1 MLGYGGLGR
10 AEGRVARIAHEWETL
25 RAAHARGEIPLPV
38 LLGRFTAMADELA
51 SGEASPQHPSLT
63 AARESAADLRH
74 RISLHTVTL
83 APRPLVLPGVAPLPP
98 AGHPVSALPEL
109 WHRHRHDPARR
120 PSHQDAVGHPGPDG
134 APLDGEGGRL
144 TDGFRTHWVDV
155 PLAAAADPATPLSE
169 IDALTDHSVAV
180 LRRYGAGAAEIA
192 GLRARVLLATGRLEQ
207 ARELLEL
214 VGETSCGAEELAVVR
229 GTVAL
234 LRGDLDTLLRVLCHG
249 EDTGLA
255 AGSGGMGGT
264 GSSVQWTLLTA
275 ASLVPLAHMVD
286 TTTTVD
292 RIAGI
297 VATATGVPELVPAML
312 HVAGY
317 LALAGVPETALS
329 LLVRTV
335 DITDPP
341 AVAAPVLRAVAET
354 GWSADPAADLGGR
367 RLVAGGPTV
376 RELAGGLS
384 EQLREQAVCCDARNG
399 RMMWTTLVPEALEY
413 PVPLIDT
420 ADLVGI
426 PALRGLALP
435 AALPTAFT
443 GGTTDPADLAE
454 LPGVGPVDLASSD
467 ATGALCATVMY
478 TLLGLTDAADC
489 VVDRMRFLTADD
501 GDPVVLDVAAEFVRR
516 SDCAAGHGVGCF
528 ACARQITPSARGLL
542 TEVDRMVRECACAGT
557 AHDAPG
563 RVRTMTRL
571 WSDAHPLVRRLI
583 DLDILLSGALPTRP
597 SVEYAVQGLWTALRL
612 LPRAVPLTGGA
623 LVGAVTGRGIV
634 DATVI
639 TAVTASARS
648 LPAPPSASPLGLVDH
663 VADLADLADALV
675 TAGACHE
682 ACTVAAAGLA
692 ALGGNWVDTGVAS
705 GCAPGEAGAD
715 DDGPVRLLRA
725 RSAALSALGNQA
737 AADRCAEAAA
747 QAAEYRGRW
756 RLAEACRVDAAA
768 RRS

>member
-1 MLGYGGLGR
+1 
-10 AEGRVARIAHEWETL
+10 
-25 RAAHARGEIPLPV
+25 
-38 LLGRFTAMADELA
+38 MADELA

-155 PLAAAADPATPLSE
+155 PLAAAADPAPPLSE

-214 VGETSCGAEELAVVR
+214 VGEAPCGAEELAVVR

-341 AVAAPVLRAVAET
+341 AAAAPVLHAVAET

-376 RELAGGLS
+376 RELADGLS

-435 AALPTAFT
+435 AALPTALPGAFP

>member
-1 MLGYGGLGR
+1 
-10 AEGRVARIAHEWETL
+10 
-25 RAAHARGEIPLPV
+25 
-38 LLGRFTAMADELA
+38 MADELA

-180 LRRYGAGAAEIA
+180 LRRYGAGTAEIA

-214 VGETSCGAEELAVVR
+214 VGEAPCGAEELAVVR

-376 RELAGGLS
+376 RELADGLS

-467 ATGALCATVMY
+467 ATDALCATVMY

>member
-1 MLGYGGLGR
+1 
-10 AEGRVARIAHEWETL
+10 
-25 RAAHARGEIPLPV
+25 
-38 LLGRFTAMADELA
+38 MADELA

-109 WHRHRHDPARR
+109 WHRHRHDPVRR

-155 PLAAAADPATPLSE
+155 PLAAAADPAPPLSE

-214 VGETSCGAEELAVVR
+214 VGEAPCGAEELAVVR

-435 AALPTAFT
+435 AALPTAFP

>member
-1 MLGYGGLGR
+1 MLGYGGLSH
-10 AEGRVARIAHEWETL
+10 AEGRVAWIAHEWETL

-51 SGEASPQHPSLT
+51 SVEASPQHPSLT

-98 AGHPVSALPEL
+98 AGHPVNALPEL
-109 WHRHRHDPARR
+109 WHRHRHDPVRR

-134 APLDGEGGRL
+134 APLDGEGRRL

-214 VGETSCGAEELAVVR
+214 VGEAPCGVEELAVVR

-249 EDTGLA
+249 EDTGPA
-255 AGSGGMGGT
+255 AGT
-264 GSSVQWTLLTA
+264 GSSVQWTLHTA

-292 RIAGI
+292 RIA
-297 VATATGVPELVPAML
+297 
-312 HVAGY
+312 
-317 LALAGVPETALS
+317 
-329 LLVRTV
+329 
-335 DITDPP
+335 
-341 AVAAPVLRAVAET
+341 
-354 GWSADPAADLGGR
+354 
-367 RLVAGGPTV
+367 
-376 RELAGGLS
+376 
-384 EQLREQAVCCDARNG
+384 
-399 RMMWTTLVPEALEY
+399 
-413 PVPLIDT
+413 
-420 ADLVGI
+420 DLVGI
-426 PALRGLALP
+426 PALGGLALP
-435 AALPTAFT
+435 AALPTALPGAFP

-454 LPGVGPVDLASSD
+454 LPGVGPVDLASFD
-467 ATGALCATVMY
+467 ATDALCATVMY

-528 ACARQITPSARGLL
+528 ACARQIAPSARGLL

-557 AHDAPG
+557 AHDAPD

-571 WSDAHPLVRRLI
+571 WSDAQPLVRRLN

-597 SVEYAVQGLWTALRL
+597 SAEYAVQGLWTALRL
-612 LPRAVPLTGGA
+612 LPRAVPLSGGA
-623 LVGAVTGRGIV
+623 LVESETGRGIV

-648 LPAPPSASPLGLVDH
+648 LPALPSASPLGLVDH
-663 VADLADLADALV
+663 VADLADLADVLV

-692 ALGGNWVDTGVAS
+692 AVGGNWVDTGVAS

-725 RSAALSALGNQA
+725 RSAALSSLGNTA
-737 AADRCAEAAA
+737 GADRCAEAAA
-747 QAAEYRGRW
+747 TAAEYRGHW

-768 RRS
+768 RRA

>member
-1 MLGYGGLGR
+1 
-10 AEGRVARIAHEWETL
+10 
-25 RAAHARGEIPLPV
+25 
-38 LLGRFTAMADELA
+38 MADELA
-51 SGEASPQHPSLT
+51 SVEASPQHPSLT

-83 APRPLVLPGVAPLPP
+83 APRPLVLPGLAPLPS
-98 AGHPVSALPEL
+98 AGHPVNALPEL
-109 WHRHRHDPARR
+109 WHRHRRDPVRR

-207 ARELLEL
+207 ARELMEL
-214 VGETSCGAEELAVVR
+214 VGEAPCGVEELAVVG

-255 AGSGGMGGT
+255 AGT
-264 GSSVQWTLLTA
+264 WSSVQWTLHTA

-286 TTTTVD
+286 TTTT
-292 RIAGI
+292 
-297 VATATGVPELVPAML
+297 
-312 HVAGY
+312 
-317 LALAGVPETALS
+317 
-329 LLVRTV
+329 
-335 DITDPP
+335 
-341 AVAAPVLRAVAET
+341 
-354 GWSADPAADLGGR
+354 
-367 RLVAGGPTV
+367 
-376 RELAGGLS
+376 
-384 EQLREQAVCCDARNG
+384 
-399 RMMWTTLVPEALEY
+399 
-413 PVPLIDT
+413 
-420 ADLVGI
+420 
-426 PALRGLALP
+426 
-435 AALPTAFT
+435 
-443 GGTTDPADLAE
+443 
-454 LPGVGPVDLASSD
+454 
-467 ATGALCATVMY
+467 
-478 TLLGLTDAADC
+478 
-489 VVDRMRFLTADD
+489 VDRMRFLTADD

-528 ACARQITPSARGLL
+528 ACARPIAPSARGLL

-557 AHDAPG
+557 AHDAPD

-583 DLDILLSGALPTRP
+583 DFDILLSGALPTRP
-597 SVEYAVQGLWTALRL
+597 SAEYAVQGLWTALRL

-623 LVGAVTGRGIV
+623 LVEAESGRGIV

-692 ALGGNWVDTGVAS
+692 AVGGNWVDTGVAS

-725 RSAALSALGNQA
+725 RSAALSSLGNTA
-737 AADRCAEAAA
+737 GADRCAEAAA
-747 QAAEYRGRW
+747 TAAEYRGRW

-768 RRS
+768 RRA

>member
-1 MLGYGGLGR
+1 
-10 AEGRVARIAHEWETL
+10 
-25 RAAHARGEIPLPV
+25 
-38 LLGRFTAMADELA
+38 MADELA

-109 WHRHRHDPARR
+109 WHRHRHDPVRR

-144 TDGFRTHWVDV
+144 TDGFRTHRVDV

-180 LRRYGAGAAEIA
+180 LRRYGAGTAEIA

-214 VGETSCGAEELAVVR
+214 VGEAPCGAEELAVVR

-376 RELAGGLS
+376 RELADGLS

-454 LPGVGPVDLASSD
+454 LPGVGPVDLASFD
-467 ATGALCATVMY
+467 ATDALCATVMY

>member
-1 MLGYGGLGR
+1 
-10 AEGRVARIAHEWETL
+10 
-25 RAAHARGEIPLPV
+25 
-38 LLGRFTAMADELA
+38 MADELA

-109 WHRHRHDPARR
+109 WHRHRHDPVRR

-207 ARELLEL
+207 ARELMEL
-214 VGETSCGAEELAVVR
+214 VGEAPCGVEELAVVG

-376 RELAGGLS
+376 RELADGLS

-467 ATGALCATVMY
+467 ATDALCATVMY

>member
-1 MLGYGGLGR
+1 
-10 AEGRVARIAHEWETL
+10 
-25 RAAHARGEIPLPV
+25 
-38 LLGRFTAMADELA
+38 MADELA
-51 SGEASPQHPSLT
+51 SVEASPQHPSLT

-74 RISLHTVTL
+74 RIIVHTVTL
-83 APRPLVLPGVAPLPP
+83 APRPLVLPGVTPLPP
-98 AGHPVSALPEL
+98 AGHPVSGLPEL
-109 WHRHRHDPARR
+109 WHRHRHDPVRR

-144 TDGFRTHWVDV
+144 TDEFRGHWVDV
-155 PLAAAADPATPLSE
+155 PLAAAADPETSLAE
-169 IDALTDHSVAV
+169 IDSLTDRSVAV
-180 LRRYGAGAAEIA
+180 LRRYGAETVEIA
-192 GLRARVLLATGRLEQ
+192 GLRSRVLLATGRLEQ

-214 VGETSCGAEELAVVR
+214 VGETSCGAEELAVAR

-249 EDTGLA
+249 EDTGRA
-255 AGSGGMGGT
+255 D
-264 GSSVQWTLLTA
+264 SVQWTLLTA

-297 VATATGVPELVPAML
+297 VATATGVPELVPALL

-317 LALAGVPETALS
+317 LALAGAPETALS

-335 DITDPP
+335 DVVDPP
-341 AVAAPVLRAVAET
+341 AVAAPVLRAVVET
-354 GWSADPAADLGGR
+354 GWSADSASDLGGR
-367 RLVAGGPTV
+367 RLVTGGPTV
-376 RELAGGLS
+376 RELADELS
-384 EQLREQAVCCDARNG
+384 EQLREQAVRCDARNG
-399 RMMWTTLVPEALEY
+399 RAMWTTLVPEALEY
-413 PVPLIDT
+413 PVPLIDA
-420 ADLVGI
+420 ADLAGI

-435 AALPTAFT
+435 AALPTAFPS
-443 GGTTDPADLAE
+443 DPADLAE
-454 LPGVGPVDLASSD
+454 LPGVGPVDLASFD
-467 ATGALCATVMY
+467 ATDALCATVMY

-489 VVDRMRFLTADD
+489 VVDRMRVLTADD

-528 ACARQITPSARGLL
+528 ACARQIAPSSSGLL
-542 TEVDRMVRECACAGT
+542 AEVDRMVRECACAGT

-563 RVRTMTRL
+563 RVRNMTRL
-571 WSDAHPLVRRLI
+571 RSGSHPLVRRLI

-597 SVEYAVQGLWTALRL
+597 SVEYAVQGLWAVLRL

-623 LVGAVTGRGIV
+623 LVGAVTGENDDEPGVGRGIV

-675 TAGACHE
+675 VAGACHQ
-682 ACTVAAAGLA
+682 ACAVSAAGLA
-692 ALGGNWVDTGVAS
+692 AVGGNWVDTGVAS

-725 RSAALSALGNQA
+725 RSAALSALGNTTG
-737 AADRCAEAAA
+737 ADRCAEAAA
-747 QAAEYRGRW
+747 KAAEYRGRW
-756 RLAEACRVDAAA
+756 RLAEACRGEAAT

>member
-1 MLGYGGLGR
+1 MLGYGGLSH

-25 RAAHARGEIPLPV
+25 RAAHARGDIPLPV

-51 SGEASPQHPSLT
+51 SVEASPQHPSLT

-83 APRPLVLPGVAPLPP
+83 APRPLVLPGVAPLPS
-98 AGHPVSALPEL
+98 AGHPVNALPEL
-109 WHRHRHDPARR
+109 WHRHRHDPVRR

-207 ARELLEL
+207 ARELMEL
-214 VGETSCGAEELAVVR
+214 VGEAPCGVEELAVVR

-255 AGSGGMGGT
+255 AGT

-297 VATATGVPELVPAML
+297 VATATGVPELEPAML

-341 AVAAPVLRAVAET
+341 AAAAPVLRAVAET
-354 GWSADPAADLGGR
+354 GWSADPAADLGAR

-376 RELAGGLS
+376 RELADGLS

-413 PVPLIDT
+413 LVPLIDA

-426 PALRGLALP
+426 PALGGLALP
-435 AALPTAFT
+435 AALPKALPGAFP

-454 LPGVGPVDLASSD
+454 LP
-467 ATGALCATVMY
+467 
-478 TLLGLTDAADC
+478 
-489 VVDRMRFLTADD
+489 
-501 GDPVVLDVAAEFVRR
+501 
-516 SDCAAGHGVGCF
+516 
-528 ACARQITPSARGLL
+528 
-542 TEVDRMVRECACAGT
+542 
-557 AHDAPG
+557 
-563 RVRTMTRL
+563 
-571 WSDAHPLVRRLI
+571 
-583 DLDILLSGALPTRP
+583 
-597 SVEYAVQGLWTALRL
+597 
-612 LPRAVPLTGGA
+612 RAVPLTDGA
-623 LVGAVTGRGIV
+623 LVEAETGRGIV

-692 ALGGNWVDTGVAS
+692 AVGGNWVDTGVAS

-715 DDGPVRLLRA
+715 DAGPVRLLRA
-725 RSAALSALGNQA
+725 RSAALSSLGNTA
-737 AADRCAEAAA
+737 GADRCAEAAA
-747 QAAEYRGRW
+747 TAAEYRGRW

-768 RRS
+768 RRA

>member
-1 MLGYGGLGR
+1 
-10 AEGRVARIAHEWETL
+10 
-25 RAAHARGEIPLPV
+25 
-38 LLGRFTAMADELA
+38 MADELA

-109 WHRHRHDPARR
+109 WHRHRHDPVRR

-180 LRRYGAGAAEIA
+180 LRRYGAGTAEIA
-192 GLRARVLLATGRLEQ
+192 GLRAGVLLATGRLEQ

-214 VGETSCGAEELAVVR
+214 VGEAPCGAEELAVVR

-341 AVAAPVLRAVAET
+341 AAAAPVLHAVAET

-376 RELAGGLS
+376 RELADGLS

-467 ATGALCATVMY
+467 ATDALCATVMY

>member
-1 MLGYGGLGR
+1 MLGYGGLSH

-51 SGEASPQHPSLT
+51 SVEASPQHPSLT

-98 AGHPVSALPEL
+98 AGHPVNALPEL
-109 WHRHRHDPARR
+109 WHRHRHDPVRR

-134 APLDGEGGRL
+134 APLDGEGRRL

-207 ARELLEL
+207 ARELMEL
-214 VGETSCGAEELAVVR
+214 VGEAPCGVEELAVVG

-255 AGSGGMGGT
+255 AGT
-264 GSSVQWTLLTA
+264 GSSVQWTLHTA

-292 RIAGI
+292 RIA
-297 VATATGVPELVPAML
+297 
-312 HVAGY
+312 
-317 LALAGVPETALS
+317 
-329 LLVRTV
+329 
-335 DITDPP
+335 
-341 AVAAPVLRAVAET
+341 
-354 GWSADPAADLGGR
+354 
-367 RLVAGGPTV
+367 
-376 RELAGGLS
+376 
-384 EQLREQAVCCDARNG
+384 
-399 RMMWTTLVPEALEY
+399 
-413 PVPLIDT
+413 
-420 ADLVGI
+420 DLVGI
-426 PALRGLALP
+426 PALGGLALP
-435 AALPTAFT
+435 AALPTALSGAFP

-454 LPGVGPVDLASSD
+454 LPGVGPVDLASFD
-467 ATGALCATVMY
+467 ATDALCATVMY

-528 ACARQITPSARGLL
+528 ACARQIAPSARGLL

-557 AHDAPG
+557 AHDAPD

-583 DLDILLSGALPTRP
+583 DLDILLSGALATRP
-597 SVEYAVQGLWTALRL
+597 SAEYAVQGLWTALRL
-612 LPRAVPLTGGA
+612 LPRAVPLSGGA
-623 LVGAVTGRGIV
+623 LVESETGRGIV

-692 ALGGNWVDTGVAS
+692 AVGGNWVDTGVAS

-725 RSAALSALGNQA
+725 RSAALSSLGNTA
-737 AADRCAEAAA
+737 GADRCAEAAA
-747 QAAEYRGRW
+747 TAAEYRGRW

-768 RRS
+768 RRA

>member
-1 MLGYGGLGR
+1 
-10 AEGRVARIAHEWETL
+10 
-25 RAAHARGEIPLPV
+25 
-38 LLGRFTAMADELA
+38 MADELA

-109 WHRHRHDPARR
+109 WHRHRHDPVRR

-155 PLAAAADPATPLSE
+155 PLAAAADPAPPLSE

-214 VGETSCGAEELAVVR
+214 VGEAPCGAEELAVVR

-341 AVAAPVLRAVAET
+341 AAAAPVLHAVAET

-376 RELAGGLS
+376 RELADGLS

-467 ATGALCATVMY
+467 ATDALCATVMY

>member
-1 MLGYGGLGR
+1 
-10 AEGRVARIAHEWETL
+10 
-25 RAAHARGEIPLPV
+25 
-38 LLGRFTAMADELA
+38 MADELA

-98 AGHPVSALPEL
+98 AGHPVSALPKL
-109 WHRHRHDPARR
+109 WHRHRHDPVRR

-180 LRRYGAGAAEIA
+180 LRRYGAGTAEIA

-376 RELAGGLS
+376 RELADGLS

-435 AALPTAFT
+435 AALPTALPGAFP

-454 LPGVGPVDLASSD
+454 LPGVGPVDLASFD
-467 ATGALCATVMY
+467 ATDALCATVMY

>member
-1 MLGYGGLGR
+1 
-10 AEGRVARIAHEWETL
+10 
-25 RAAHARGEIPLPV
+25 
-38 LLGRFTAMADELA
+38 MADELA

-63 AARESAADLRH
+63 AARESAADLQH

-155 PLAAAADPATPLSE
+155 PLAAAADPAPPLSE

-214 VGETSCGAEELAVVR
+214 VGEAPCGAEELAVVR

-376 RELAGGLS
+376 RELADGLS

-435 AALPTAFT
+435 TAFT

-467 ATGALCATVMY
+467 ATDALCATVMY

>member
-1 MLGYGGLGR
+1 M
-10 AEGRVARIAHEWETL
+10 
-25 RAAHARGEIPLPV
+25 
-38 LLGRFTAMADELA
+38 
-51 SGEASPQHPSLT
+51 
-63 AARESAADLRH
+63 
-74 RISLHTVTL
+74 
-83 APRPLVLPGVAPLPP
+83 
-98 AGHPVSALPEL
+98 
-109 WHRHRHDPARR
+109 
-120 PSHQDAVGHPGPDG
+120 
-134 APLDGEGGRL
+134 
-144 TDGFRTHWVDV
+144 
-155 PLAAAADPATPLSE
+155 
-169 IDALTDHSVAV
+169 
-180 LRRYGAGAAEIA
+180 
-192 GLRARVLLATGRLEQ
+192 
-207 ARELLEL
+207 
-214 VGETSCGAEELAVVR
+214 
-229 GTVAL
+229 
-234 LRGDLDTLLRVLCHG
+234 RGDLDTLLRVLCHG

-255 AGSGGMGGT
+255 AGT

-297 VATATGVPELVPAML
+297 VATATGVPELEPAML

-341 AVAAPVLRAVAET
+341 AAAAPVLRAVAET
-354 GWSADPAADLGGR
+354 GWSADPAADLGAR

-376 RELAGGLS
+376 RELADGLS

-413 PVPLIDT
+413 PVPLIDA

-426 PALRGLALP
+426 PALGGLALP
-435 AALPTAFT
+435 AALPTALPGAFP

-454 LPGVGPVDLASSD
+454 LPGVGPVDLASFD
-467 ATGALCATVMY
+467 ATDALCATVMH
-478 TLLGLTDAADC
+478 TL
-489 VVDRMRFLTADD
+489 
-501 GDPVVLDVAAEFVRR
+501 
-516 SDCAAGHGVGCF
+516 
-528 ACARQITPSARGLL
+528 
-542 TEVDRMVRECACAGT
+542 
-557 AHDAPG
+557 
-563 RVRTMTRL
+563 L
-571 WSDAHPLVRRLI
+571 WSDAHPLVRHLI
-583 DLDILLSGALPTRP
+583 DLDILLSGALATRP
-597 SVEYAVQGLWTALRL
+597 SAEYAVQGLWTALRL

-623 LVGAVTGRGIV
+623 LVEAETGRGIV

-692 ALGGNWVDTGVAS
+692 AVGGNWVDTGVAS

-715 DDGPVRLLRA
+715 DAGPVRLLRA
-725 RSAALSALGNQA
+725 RSAALSSLGNTA
-737 AADRCAEAAA
+737 GADRCAEAAA
-747 QAAEYRGRW
+747 TAAEYRGRW
-756 RLAEACRVDAAA
+756 RLAEGCRVDAAA
-768 RRS
+768 RRA

>member
-1 MLGYGGLGR
+1 
-10 AEGRVARIAHEWETL
+10 
-25 RAAHARGEIPLPV
+25 
-38 LLGRFTAMADELA
+38 
-51 SGEASPQHPSLT
+51 SLT

-144 TDGFRTHWVDV
+144 TDGFRTHRVDV

-180 LRRYGAGAAEIA
+180 LRRYGAGTAEIA

-367 RLVAGGPTV
+367 RLIAGGPTV

-435 AALPTAFT
+435 AALPTALPGAFP

-467 ATGALCATVMY
+467 ATDALCATVMY

-756 RLAEACRVDAAA
+756 RLAEAWRVDAAA

>member
-1 MLGYGGLGR
+1 MLGYGGLSH

-51 SGEASPQHPSLT
+51 SVEASPQHPSLT

-83 APRPLVLPGVAPLPP
+83 APRPLVLPGVAPLPS
-98 AGHPVSALPEL
+98 AGHPVNALPEL
-109 WHRHRHDPARR
+109 WHRHRHDPVRR
-120 PSHQDAVGHPGPDG
+120 PSHQDAVGHPGPGG

-180 LRRYGAGAAEIA
+180 LRRYGAGAAEFA

-207 ARELLEL
+207 ARELMEL
-214 VGETSCGAEELAVVR
+214 VGEAPCGVEELAVVG

-255 AGSGGMGGT
+255 AGT

-297 VATATGVPELVPAML
+297 VATATGVPELEPAML

-341 AVAAPVLRAVAET
+341 AAAAPVLRAVAET
-354 GWSADPAADLGGR
+354 GWSAGPAADLGAR

-376 RELAGGLS
+376 RELADGLS

-413 PVPLIDT
+413 PVPLIDA

-426 PALRGLALP
+426 PALGGLALP
-435 AALPTAFT
+435 AALPTALPGAFP

-454 LPGVGPVDLASSD
+454 LPGVGPVDLASFD
-467 ATGALCATVMY
+467 ATDALCATVMH
-478 TLLGLTDAADC
+478 TL
-489 VVDRMRFLTADD
+489 
-501 GDPVVLDVAAEFVRR
+501 
-516 SDCAAGHGVGCF
+516 
-528 ACARQITPSARGLL
+528 
-542 TEVDRMVRECACAGT
+542 
-557 AHDAPG
+557 
-563 RVRTMTRL
+563 L
-571 WSDAHPLVRRLI
+571 WSDAHPLVRHLI
-583 DLDILLSGALPTRP
+583 DLDILLSGALATRP
-597 SVEYAVQGLWTALRL
+597 SAEYAVQGLWTALRL

-623 LVGAVTGRGIV
+623 LVEAETGRGIV

-692 ALGGNWVDTGVAS
+692 AVGGNWVDTGVAS

-715 DDGPVRLLRA
+715 DAGPVRLLRA
-725 RSAALSALGNQA
+725 RSAALSSLGNTA
-737 AADRCAEAAA
+737 GADRCAEAAA
-747 QAAEYRGRW
+747 TAAEYRGRW

-768 RRS
+768 RRA

>member
-1 MLGYGGLGR
+1 
-10 AEGRVARIAHEWETL
+10 
-25 RAAHARGEIPLPV
+25 
-38 LLGRFTAMADELA
+38 MADELA
-51 SGEASPQHPSLT
+51 SVEASPQHPSLT

-83 APRPLVLPGVAPLPP
+83 APRPLVLPGVAPLPS
-98 AGHPVSALPEL
+98 AGHPVNALPEL
-109 WHRHRHDPARR
+109 WHRHRHDPVRR

-192 GLRARVLLATGRLEQ
+192 GLRVRVLLATGRLEQ
-207 ARELLEL
+207 ARELMEL
-214 VGETSCGAEELAVVR
+214 VGEAPCGVEELAVVR

-234 LRGDLDTLLRVLCHG
+234 LRGNLDTLLRVLCHG

-255 AGSGGMGGT
+255 AGT

-297 VATATGVPELVPAML
+297 VATATGVPELEPAML

-341 AVAAPVLRAVAET
+341 AAAAPVLRAVAET
-354 GWSADPAADLGGR
+354 GWSADPAADLGAR

-376 RELAGGLS
+376 RELADGLS

-413 PVPLIDT
+413 PVPLIDA

-426 PALRGLALP
+426 PALGGLALP
-435 AALPTAFT
+435 AALPTALPGAFP

-454 LPGVGPVDLASSD
+454 LPGVGPVDLASFD
-467 ATGALCATVMY
+467 ATDALCATVMY
-478 TLLGLTDAADC
+478 TLL
-489 VVDRMRFLTADD
+489 
-501 GDPVVLDVAAEFVRR
+501 
-516 SDCAAGHGVGCF
+516 
-528 ACARQITPSARGLL
+528 
-542 TEVDRMVRECACAGT
+542 
-557 AHDAPG
+557 
-563 RVRTMTRL
+563 
-571 WSDAHPLVRRLI
+571 WSDAHPLVRHLI
-583 DLDILLSGALPTRP
+583 DLDILLSGALVTRP
-597 SVEYAVQGLWTALRL
+597 SAEYAVQGLWTALRL

-623 LVGAVTGRGIV
+623 LVEAETGRGIV

-692 ALGGNWVDTGVAS
+692 AVGGNWVDTGVAS

-715 DDGPVRLLRA
+715 NDGPVRLLRA
-725 RSAALSALGNQA
+725 RSAALSSLGNTA
-737 AADRCAEAAA
+737 GADRCAEAAA
-747 QAAEYRGRW
+747 TAAEYRGRW

-768 RRS
+768 RRA

>member
-1 MLGYGGLGR
+1 MSR
-10 AEGRVARIAHEWETL
+10 RCH
-25 RAAHARGEIPLPV
+25 
-38 LLGRFTAMADELA
+38 
-51 SGEASPQHPSLT
+51 
-63 AARESAADLRH
+63 
-74 RISLHTVTL
+74 
-83 APRPLVLPGVAPLPP
+83 PP
-98 AGHPVSALPEL
+98 ATRSTPCRNCGTGTGTIRCGVPPTRTP
-109 WHRHRHDPARR
+109 W
-120 PSHQDAVGHPGPDG
+120 GHPGPDG

-207 ARELLEL
+207 ARELMEL
-214 VGETSCGAEELAVVR
+214 VGEAPCGVEELAVVR

-255 AGSGGMGGT
+255 AGT
-264 GSSVQWTLLTA
+264 GSSVQWTLHTA

-292 RIAGI
+292 RIA
-297 VATATGVPELVPAML
+297 
-312 HVAGY
+312 
-317 LALAGVPETALS
+317 
-329 LLVRTV
+329 
-335 DITDPP
+335 
-341 AVAAPVLRAVAET
+341 
-354 GWSADPAADLGGR
+354 
-367 RLVAGGPTV
+367 
-376 RELAGGLS
+376 
-384 EQLREQAVCCDARNG
+384 
-399 RMMWTTLVPEALEY
+399 
-413 PVPLIDT
+413 
-420 ADLVGI
+420 DLVGI
-426 PALRGLALP
+426 PALGGLALP
-435 AALPTAFT
+435 AALPTALPGAFP

-454 LPGVGPVDLASSD
+454 LPGVGPVDLASFD
-467 ATGALCATVMY
+467 ATDALCATVMH

-528 ACARQITPSARGLL
+528 ACARQIAPSARGLL

-557 AHDAPG
+557 AHDAPD

-571 WSDAHPLVRRLI
+571 WSDAQPLVRRLI
-583 DLDILLSGALPTRP
+583 GLDILLSGALPTRP
-597 SVEYAVQGLWTALRL
+597 SAEYAVQGLWTALRL

-623 LVGAVTGRGIV
+623 LVEAETGRGIV

-692 ALGGNWVDTGVAS
+692 AVGGNWVDTGVAS

-725 RSAALSALGNQA
+725 RSAALSSLGNTA
-737 AADRCAEAAA
+737 GADRCAEAAA
-747 QAAEYRGRW
+747 TAAEYRGRW

-768 RRS
+768 RRA

>member
-1 MLGYGGLGR
+1 
-10 AEGRVARIAHEWETL
+10 
-25 RAAHARGEIPLPV
+25 
-38 LLGRFTAMADELA
+38 MADELA
-51 SGEASPQHPSLT
+51 SVEASPQHPSLT

-83 APRPLVLPGVAPLPP
+83 APRPLVLPGVAPLPS
-98 AGHPVSALPEL
+98 AGHPVNALPEL
-109 WHRHRHDPARR
+109 WHRHRHDPVRR

-207 ARELLEL
+207 ARELMEL
-214 VGETSCGAEELAVVR
+214 VGEVPCGVEELAVVG

-255 AGSGGMGGT
+255 AGT

-297 VATATGVPELVPAML
+297 VATATGAPELVPAML

-341 AVAAPVLRAVAET
+341 AAAAPVLRAVAET
-354 GWSADPAADLGGR
+354 GWSADPAADLGAR

-376 RELAGGLS
+376 RELADGLS

-413 PVPLIDT
+413 PVPLIDA

-426 PALRGLALP
+426 PALGGLALP
-435 AALPTAFT
+435 AALPTALPGAFP

-454 LPGVGPVDLASSD
+454 LPGVGPVDLASFD
-467 ATGALCATVMY
+467 ATDALCATVMY

-528 ACARQITPSARGLL
+528 ACARQIAPSARGLL

-557 AHDAPG
+557 SHDAPG

-583 DLDILLSGALPTRP
+583 DLDILLSGALATRP
-597 SVEYAVQGLWTALRL
+597 SAEYAVQGLWTALRL

-623 LVGAVTGRGIV
+623 LVEAETGRGIV

-692 ALGGNWVDTGVAS
+692 AVGGNWVDTGVAS
-705 GCAPGEAGAD
+705 GCASGEAGAD

-725 RSAALSALGNQA
+725 RSAALSSLGNTA
-737 AADRCAEAAA
+737 GADRCAEAAA
-747 QAAEYRGRW
+747 TAAEYRGRW
-756 RLAEACRVDAAA
+756 RLAEACRVDAAG
-768 RRS
+768 RRA

>member
-1 MLGYGGLGR
+1 
-10 AEGRVARIAHEWETL
+10 
-25 RAAHARGEIPLPV
+25 
-38 LLGRFTAMADELA
+38 MADELA

-98 AGHPVSALPEL
+98 AGHPVSALPKL
-109 WHRHRHDPARR
+109 WHRHRHDPVRR

-207 ARELLEL
+207 ARELMEL
-214 VGETSCGAEELAVVR
+214 VGEAPCGVEELAVVG

-376 RELAGGLS
+376 RELADGLS

>member
-1 MLGYGGLGR
+1 MLGYGGLSH
-10 AEGRVARIAHEWETL
+10 AEGRLARIAHEWETL
-25 RAAHARGEIPLPV
+25 RAAHARGEILLPV

-51 SGEASPQHPSLT
+51 SVEASPQHPSLT

-98 AGHPVSALPEL
+98 AGHPVNALPEL
-109 WHRHRHDPARR
+109 WHRHRHDPVRR

-134 APLDGEGGRL
+134 VPLDGEGGRL

-207 ARELLEL
+207 ARELMEL
-214 VGETSCGAEELAVVR
+214 VGEAPCGVEELAVVR

-255 AGSGGMGGT
+255 AGT
-264 GSSVQWTLLTA
+264 GSSVQWTLHTA

-297 VATATGVPELVPAML
+297 VA
-312 HVAGY
+312 
-317 LALAGVPETALS
+317 
-329 LLVRTV
+329 
-335 DITDPP
+335 
-341 AVAAPVLRAVAET
+341 
-354 GWSADPAADLGGR
+354 
-367 RLVAGGPTV
+367 
-376 RELAGGLS
+376 
-384 EQLREQAVCCDARNG
+384 
-399 RMMWTTLVPEALEY
+399 
-413 PVPLIDT
+413 
-420 ADLVGI
+420 I
-426 PALRGLALP
+426 PALGGLALP
-435 AALPTAFT
+435 AALPTALPGAYP

-454 LPGVGPVDLASSD
+454 LPGVGPVDLASFD
-467 ATGALCATVMY
+467 ATDALCATVLY
-478 TLLGLTDAADC
+478 TLLGLTEAADC

-528 ACARQITPSARGLL
+528 ACARQIAPSARGLL

-557 AHDAPG
+557 AHDAPD

-571 WSDAHPLVRRLI
+571 WSDAHPLVRHLN
-583 DLDILLSGALPTRP
+583 DLDILLSGALATRP
-597 SVEYAVQGLWTALRL
+597 SAEYAVQGLWTALRL

-623 LVGAVTGRGIV
+623 LVEAETGRGIV

-692 ALGGNWVDTGVAS
+692 AVGGNWVDTGVAS

-725 RSAALSALGNQA
+725 RSAALSSLGNTA
-737 AADRCAEAAA
+737 GADRCAEAAA
-747 QAAEYRGRW
+747 TAAEYRGRW

-768 RRS
+768 RRA

>member
-1 MLGYGGLGR
+1 
-10 AEGRVARIAHEWETL
+10 
-25 RAAHARGEIPLPV
+25 
-38 LLGRFTAMADELA
+38 MADELA

-180 LRRYGAGAAEIA
+180 LRRYGAGTAEIA

-214 VGETSCGAEELAVVR
+214 VGEAPCGAEELAVVR

-376 RELAGGLS
+376 RELADGLS

-467 ATGALCATVMY
+467 ATGALCATVLY

>member
-1 MLGYGGLGR
+1 
-10 AEGRVARIAHEWETL
+10 
-25 RAAHARGEIPLPV
+25 
-38 LLGRFTAMADELA
+38 MADELA

-63 AARESAADLRH
+63 AARESAADLQH

-192 GLRARVLLATGRLEQ
+192 GLRAGVLLATGRLEQ

-376 RELAGGLS
+376 RELADGLS

-467 ATGALCATVMY
+467 ATDALCATVMY

>member
-1 MLGYGGLGR
+1 
-10 AEGRVARIAHEWETL
+10 
-25 RAAHARGEIPLPV
+25 
-38 LLGRFTAMADELA
+38 MADELA

-155 PLAAAADPATPLSE
+155 PLAAAAGPATPLSE

-180 LRRYGAGAAEIA
+180 LRRYGAGTAEIA

-214 VGETSCGAEELAVVR
+214 VGEAPCGAEELAVVR

-376 RELAGGLS
+376 RELADGLS

>member
-1 MLGYGGLGR
+1 
-10 AEGRVARIAHEWETL
+10 
-25 RAAHARGEIPLPV
+25 
-38 LLGRFTAMADELA
+38 MADELA

-83 APRPLVLPGVAPLPP
+83 APRPLVLPGVAPLPS
-98 AGHPVSALPEL
+98 AGHPVNALPEL
-109 WHRHRHDPARR
+109 WHRHRHDPVRR

-155 PLAAAADPATPLSE
+155 PLVAAADPATPLSE

-180 LRRYGAGAAEIA
+180 LRRYGAGTAEIA

-376 RELAGGLS
+376 RELADGLS

-467 ATGALCATVMY
+467 ATDALCATVMY

>member
-1 MLGYGGLGR
+1 MLGYGGLSH
-10 AEGRVARIAHEWETL
+10 AEGRIARIAHEWETL

-51 SGEASPQHPSLT
+51 SVEASPQHPSLT

-98 AGHPVSALPEL
+98 AGHPVNALPEL
-109 WHRHRHDPARR
+109 WHRHRHDPVRR

-134 APLDGEGGRL
+134 APLDGEGRRL

-207 ARELLEL
+207 ASELLEL
-214 VGETSCGAEELAVVR
+214 VGEAPCGVEELAVVR

-255 AGSGGMGGT
+255 AGT
-264 GSSVQWTLLTA
+264 GSSVQWTLHTA

-292 RIAGI
+292 RIA
-297 VATATGVPELVPAML
+297 
-312 HVAGY
+312 
-317 LALAGVPETALS
+317 
-329 LLVRTV
+329 
-335 DITDPP
+335 
-341 AVAAPVLRAVAET
+341 
-354 GWSADPAADLGGR
+354 
-367 RLVAGGPTV
+367 
-376 RELAGGLS
+376 
-384 EQLREQAVCCDARNG
+384 
-399 RMMWTTLVPEALEY
+399 
-413 PVPLIDT
+413 
-420 ADLVGI
+420 DLVGI
-426 PALRGLALP
+426 PALGGLALP
-435 AALPTAFT
+435 AALPTALSGAFP

-454 LPGVGPVDLASSD
+454 LPGVGPVDLASFD
-467 ATGALCATVMY
+467 ATDALCATVMY

-528 ACARQITPSARGLL
+528 ACARQIAPSARGLL

-557 AHDAPG
+557 AHDAPD

-571 WSDAHPLVRRLI
+571 WSDAQPLVRRLI

-597 SVEYAVQGLWTALRL
+597 SAEYAVQGLWTALRL

-623 LVGAVTGRGIV
+623 LVEAETGRGIV

-682 ACTVAAAGLA
+682 ACAVAAAGLA
-692 ALGGNWVDTGVAS
+692 AVGGNWVDTGVAS

-725 RSAALSALGNQA
+725 RSAALSSLGNTA
-737 AADRCAEAAA
+737 GADRCAEAAA
-747 QAAEYRGRW
+747 TAAEYRGRW

-768 RRS
+768 RRA

>member
-1 MLGYGGLGR
+1 MLGYGGLSH

-51 SGEASPQHPSLT
+51 SVEASPQHPSLT

-83 APRPLVLPGVAPLPP
+83 APRPLVLPGVAPLPS
-98 AGHPVSALPEL
+98 AGHPVNALPEL
-109 WHRHRHDPARR
+109 WHRHRHDPVRR
-120 PSHQDAVGHPGPDG
+120 PSHQDAVGHPGPGG

-207 ARELLEL
+207 ARELMEL
-214 VGETSCGAEELAVVR
+214 VGEAPCGVEELAVVG

-255 AGSGGMGGT
+255 AGT

-297 VATATGVPELVPAML
+297 VATATGVPELEPAML

-341 AVAAPVLRAVAET
+341 AAAAPVLRAVAET
-354 GWSADPAADLGGR
+354 GWSADPAADLGAR

-376 RELAGGLS
+376 RELADGLS

-413 PVPLIDT
+413 PVPLIDA

-426 PALRGLALP
+426 PALGGLALP
-435 AALPTAFT
+435 AALPTALPGAFP

-454 LPGVGPVDLASSD
+454 LPGVGPVDLASFD
-467 ATGALCATVMY
+467 ATDALCATVMY

-528 ACARQITPSARGLL
+528 ACARQIAPSARGLL

-571 WSDAHPLVRRLI
+571 WSDAHPLVRHLI
-583 DLDILLSGALPTRP
+583 DLDILLSGALATRP
-597 SVEYAVQGLWTALRL
+597 SAEYAVQGLWTALRL

-623 LVGAVTGRGIV
+623 LVEAETGRGIV

-692 ALGGNWVDTGVAS
+692 AVGGNWVDTGVAS

-725 RSAALSALGNQA
+725 RSAALSSLGNTA
-737 AADRCAEAAA
+737 GADRCAEAAA
-747 QAAEYRGRW
+747 TAAEYRGRW
-756 RLAEACRVDAAA
+756 RLAEACRVDAAG
-768 RRS
+768 RRA

>member
-1 MLGYGGLGR
+1 
-10 AEGRVARIAHEWETL
+10 
-25 RAAHARGEIPLPV
+25 
-38 LLGRFTAMADELA
+38 MADELA

-144 TDGFRTHWVDV
+144 TDGFHTHRVDV

-180 LRRYGAGAAEIA
+180 LRRYGAGTAEIA

-467 ATGALCATVMY
+467 ATDALCATVMY

-623 LVGAVTGRGIV
+623 LVEAESGRGIV

-692 ALGGNWVDTGVAS
+692 AVGGNWVDTGVAS

-725 RSAALSALGNQA
+725 RSAALSSLGNTA
-737 AADRCAEAAA
+737 GADRCAEAAA
-747 QAAEYRGRW
+747 TAAEYRGRW

-768 RRS
+768 RRA

>member
-1 MLGYGGLGR
+1 MLGYGGLSH

-51 SGEASPQHPSLT
+51 SVEASPQHPSLT

-98 AGHPVSALPEL
+98 AGHPVNALPEL
-109 WHRHRHDPARR
+109 WHRHRHDPVRR

-214 VGETSCGAEELAVVR
+214 VGEAPCGVEELAVVR

-249 EDTGLA
+249 EDTGPA
-255 AGSGGMGGT
+255 AGT
-264 GSSVQWTLLTA
+264 GSSVQWTLHTA

-292 RIAGI
+292 RIA
-297 VATATGVPELVPAML
+297 
-312 HVAGY
+312 
-317 LALAGVPETALS
+317 
-329 LLVRTV
+329 
-335 DITDPP
+335 
-341 AVAAPVLRAVAET
+341 
-354 GWSADPAADLGGR
+354 
-367 RLVAGGPTV
+367 
-376 RELAGGLS
+376 
-384 EQLREQAVCCDARNG
+384 
-399 RMMWTTLVPEALEY
+399 
-413 PVPLIDT
+413 
-420 ADLVGI
+420 DLVGI
-426 PALRGLALP
+426 PALGGLALP
-435 AALPTAFT
+435 AALPTALSGAFP

-454 LPGVGPVDLASSD
+454 LPGVGPVDLASFD
-467 ATGALCATVMY
+467 ATDALCATVMY

-528 ACARQITPSARGLL
+528 ACARQIAPSARGLL

-557 AHDAPG
+557 AHDAPD

-571 WSDAHPLVRRLI
+571 WSDAHPLVRHLN

-597 SVEYAVQGLWTALRL
+597 SAEYAVQGLWTALRL

-623 LVGAVTGRGIV
+623 LVESETGRGIV

-692 ALGGNWVDTGVAS
+692 AVGGNWVDTGVAS

-725 RSAALSALGNQA
+725 RSAALSSLGNTA
-737 AADRCAEAAA
+737 GADRCAEAAA
-747 QAAEYRGRW
+747 TAAEYRGHW

-768 RRS
+768 RRA

>member
-1 MLGYGGLGR
+1 M
-10 AEGRVARIAHEWETL
+10 
-25 RAAHARGEIPLPV
+25 
-38 LLGRFTAMADELA
+38 
-51 SGEASPQHPSLT
+51 
-63 AARESAADLRH
+63 
-74 RISLHTVTL
+74 
-83 APRPLVLPGVAPLPP
+83 
-98 AGHPVSALPEL
+98 
-109 WHRHRHDPARR
+109 
-120 PSHQDAVGHPGPDG
+120 
-134 APLDGEGGRL
+134 
-144 TDGFRTHWVDV
+144 
-155 PLAAAADPATPLSE
+155 
-169 IDALTDHSVAV
+169 
-180 LRRYGAGAAEIA
+180 
-192 GLRARVLLATGRLEQ
+192 
-207 ARELLEL
+207 
-214 VGETSCGAEELAVVR
+214 
-229 GTVAL
+229 
-234 LRGDLDTLLRVLCHG
+234 
-249 EDTGLA
+249 
-255 AGSGGMGGT
+255 
-264 GSSVQWTLLTA
+264 
-275 ASLVPLAHMVD
+275 
-286 TTTTVD
+286 
-292 RIAGI
+292 
-297 VATATGVPELVPAML
+297 
-312 HVAGY
+312 
-317 LALAGVPETALS
+317 
-329 LLVRTV
+329 
-335 DITDPP
+335 
-341 AVAAPVLRAVAET
+341 
-354 GWSADPAADLGGR
+354 
-367 RLVAGGPTV
+367 
-376 RELAGGLS
+376 
-384 EQLREQAVCCDARNG
+384 CCDARNG

-413 PVPLIDT
+413 PVPFIDT

-454 LPGVGPVDLASSD
+454 LPGVGPVDLASFD
-467 ATGALCATVMY
+467 ATDALCATVMY

-583 DLDILLSGALPTRP
+583 DLDILLSRALPTRP
-597 SVEYAVQGLWTALRL
+597 SAEYAVQGLWTALRL
-612 LPRAVPLTGGA
+612 LPRAVPLTGGV

-648 LPAPPSASPLGLVDH
+648 LPAPPSASPQGLVDH

>member
-1 MLGYGGLGR
+1 
-10 AEGRVARIAHEWETL
+10 
-25 RAAHARGEIPLPV
+25 
-38 LLGRFTAMADELA
+38 
-51 SGEASPQHPSLT
+51 
-63 AARESAADLRH
+63 
-74 RISLHTVTL
+74 
-83 APRPLVLPGVAPLPP
+83 
-98 AGHPVSALPEL
+98 
-109 WHRHRHDPARR
+109 
-120 PSHQDAVGHPGPDG
+120 
-134 APLDGEGGRL
+134 
-144 TDGFRTHWVDV
+144 
-155 PLAAAADPATPLSE
+155 
-169 IDALTDHSVAV
+169 
-180 LRRYGAGAAEIA
+180 
-192 GLRARVLLATGRLEQ
+192 
-207 ARELLEL
+207 
-214 VGETSCGAEELAVVR
+214 EELAVVG

-255 AGSGGMGGT
+255 AGT

-297 VATATGVPELVPAML
+297 VATATGVPELEPAML

-341 AVAAPVLRAVAET
+341 AAAAPVLRAVAET
-354 GWSADPAADLGGR
+354 GWSADPAADLGAR

-376 RELAGGLS
+376 RELADGLS

-413 PVPLIDT
+413 PVPLIDA

-426 PALRGLALP
+426 PALGGLALP
-435 AALPTAFT
+435 AALPTALPGAFP

-454 LPGVGPVDLASSD
+454 LPGVGPVDLASFD
-467 ATGALCATVMY
+467 ATDALCATVMY

-528 ACARQITPSARGLL
+528 ACARQIAPSARGLL

-571 WSDAHPLVRRLI
+571 WSDAHPLVRHLI
-583 DLDILLSGALPTRP
+583 DLDILLSGALATRP
-597 SVEYAVQGLWTALRL
+597 SAEYAVQGLWTALRL

-623 LVGAVTGRGIV
+623 LVEAETGRGIV

-692 ALGGNWVDTGVAS
+692 AVGGNWVDTGVAS

-725 RSAALSALGNQA
+725 RSAALSSLGNTA
-737 AADRCAEAAA
+737 GADRCAEAAA
-747 QAAEYRGRW
+747 TAAEYRGRW

-768 RRS
+768 RRA

>member
-1 MLGYGGLGR
+1 
-10 AEGRVARIAHEWETL
+10 
-25 RAAHARGEIPLPV
+25 
-38 LLGRFTAMADELA
+38 MADELA

-63 AARESAADLRH
+63 AARESAADLQH

-98 AGHPVSALPEL
+98 AGYPVSALPKL
-109 WHRHRHDPARR
+109 WHRHRHDPVRR

-155 PLAAAADPATPLSE
+155 PLAAAADPAPPLSE

-214 VGETSCGAEELAVVR
+214 VGEAPCGAEELAVVR

-341 AVAAPVLRAVAET
+341 AAAAPVLHAVAET

-367 RLVAGGPTV
+367 PLVAGGPTV

-467 ATGALCATVMY
+467 ATDALCATVMY

-542 TEVDRMVRECACAGT
+542 TEVDRMVREFACAGT